1 MKRNLQAVVNKV
13 NVVVV
18 SVVVI
23 LVVVVTVVSSVR
35 VIGLEKIL
43 TGVAIENVI
52 AATPMASGVPEIA
65 GVVVV
70 NPNDIDLP
78 VHVQPSV
85 VSPVGS
91 NVGISRIHG
100 LRYLGGAFI
109 SNSIY
114 QRAQINN
121 VIDINGTVDIASIG
135 RIKTSD
141 INANI
146 FDVAK
151 ADAGLI
157 ADIDAAPIF
166 GNSIGV
172 DGVGAIA
179 QINRAAHN
187 IDDGNIADIA
197 AAKIIDY
204 SANIRQIG

>member
-52 AATPMASGVPEIA
+52 EATPVVSGVPEIA

-70 NPNDIDLP
+70 NPKAIGVP

-91 NVGISRIHG
+91 NVGIGRIHDS
-100 LRYLGGAFI
+100 RYFGGTFI
-109 SNSIY
+109 GNSIY

-121 VIDINGTVDIASIG
+121 DIDINDTVDIASIE
-135 RIKTSD
+135 RITIFNIRAD
-141 INANI
+141 I

-172 DGVGAIA
+172 GSIA
-179 QINRAAHN
+179 QIEDRAVQNMGA
-187 IDDGNIADIA
+187 GNIADIA

-204 SANIRQIG
+204 SANIGQIS